1 MKKILY
7 IASLA
12 AVGLGVF
19 GFITGES
26 FTSILLL
33 GGGALLGIGTFVAGK
48 LIDASVEA
56 GFDGGNGM
64 SLEMKINS
72 AISEARQNKFKA
84 ESEIRRLTAWS
95 NDAIYSA
102 YSQVFDAKG
111 VMMEREKLLAN
122 YSKIKE
128 EYIGQVSFE
137 TEDKCDKIIR
147 DYQQKID
154 GYKQRIEV
162 FEQKQ
167 KEYTDLKEKMKAVK
181 QNEKRLQQLDKHHQ
195 KIEAA
200 DKTEMASIA
209 AGEYDLSNLTMS
221 DLEQEVAQREEYFK
235 QLEQLDYKY
244 KD

>member
-7 IASLA
+7 ILSLA
-12 AVGLGVF
+12 VVGFGAF
-19 GFITGES
+19 GFITGGGL
-26 FTSILLL
+26 TSLLLL
-33 GGGALLGIGTFVAGK
+33 GGGALLGIGTFVSGK

-56 GFDGGNGM
+56 GFDGGNAM
-64 SLEMKINS
+64 SVEMKINN

-111 VMMEREKLLAN
+111 VMMEREKLLDN
-122 YSKIKE
+122 YNKIKE
-128 EYIGQVSFE
+128 EYVGQIPFE
-137 TEDKCDKIIR
+137 TEDKCDQIVK
-147 DYQQKID
+147 DYQSKIE
-154 GYKQRIEV
+154 GYKQRIGI
-162 FEQKQ
+162 FEKKQ
-167 KEYTDLKEKMKAVK
+167 QEYTELKEKMKQVK
-181 QNEKRLQQLDKHHQ
+181 QNEKRMRQLEKHQQ

-200 DKTEMASIA
+200 DKKEIDSIA
-209 AGEYDLSNLTMS
+209 AGEYDLSGLTMG

-235 QLEQLDYKY
+235 QLEQLNYQY